1 MVQRTPKN
9 NIFPTLCVMTLS
21 PVVPSAR
28 LAKHKVVRPED
39 LSVGPR
45 ADRVHGAWL
54 QVDEDS
60 PGHVLSTRGLIV
72 VDIDSLQ
79 LEVGVAIVSPSGV
92 DAMLIRDDFPE
103 LENIALYYK

>member
-1 MVQRTPKN
+1 
-9 NIFPTLCVMTLS
+9 MTLS

-79 LEVGVAIVSPSGV
+79 LEVRVAIVSPSGV